1 MSEPILLSARNPGPL
16 TGPGNNTWLL
26 DGDEPTLIDAG
37 TGAPEHLSSIAAHLG
52 DRRLTRVLVTHGH
65 PDHASGITALRSR
78 WPALE
83 AWKWPASG
91 EADWHV
97 LHDGQTLRAAD
108 RFLQVVHTPGHAPD
122 HVCFWDARSR
132 DLFGG
137 DMMIQDT
144 TVMIP
149 AGHGGSLRDYLHS
162 LERIAA
168 LRPRRVFPGHGSII
182 DRPADLIAEY
192 QEHRRLRERQ
202 VRECLAAGLS
212 DVDAIV
218 SKLYPNI
225 SQSVR
230 PAARLT
236 IQAHLQKL
244 QEEGHA

>member
-1 MSEPILLSARNPGPL
+1 MPEPILLSARNPGPL

-26 DGDEPTLIDAG
+26 AGDEPTLIDAG
-37 TGAPEHLSSIAAHLG
+37 TGAPDHLSAIAERLG
-52 DRRLTRVLVTHGH
+52 GRPLARVLVTHGH
-65 PDHASGITALRSR
+65 PDHASGITALRLR
-78 WPALE
+78 WPGLE
-83 AWKWPASG
+83 AWKWPLRG
-91 EADWHV
+91 DTDWRI
-97 LHDGQTLRAAD
+97 LHDGETLRAAD
-108 RFLQVVHTPGHAPD
+108 RLLQVVYTPGHAPD

-149 AGHGGSLRDYLHS
+149 AGHGGSLRDYLNS
-162 LERIAA
+162 LKRIAE
-168 LRPRRVFPGHGSII
+168 LRPRRVLPGHGSII
-182 DRPADLIAEY
+182 DRPASLIAEY

-202 VRECLAAGLS
+202 VRECLAAGVS

-225 SQSVR
+225 SESVR

-244 QEEGHA
+244 QEEGRA